1 MNRRGAALLPR
12 APRPRRVGLATF
24 VLLVAGA
31 PLAAQPRPAPSKLG
45 VVSFYNPRLMY
56 LKYQPLVDYLTAST
70 GTRWE
75 LAISGSYERTVE
87 ALCSGDVALAY
98 LGPFTYLRAQERC
111 GATVLARLATGGRA
125 DYTSL
130 IMVKRDGPIRT
141 LADLAGKRFAF
152 GAPLSTSSHLV
163 PRGMLLD
170 AGLRPG
176 ENVTCLYFQ
185 HHERAARA
193 VLLGQ
198 AEACGVRDIVGRK
211 FAERGLRIL
220 AESAPIPNFPL
231 VLSPRGREGLRQT
244 LLEALVGRPGRDAAV
259 AARMAGWD
267 EELAAGFAPAAAS
280 DYLAL
285 RHLAERVFGAGVLS
299 RPEEELSCATW
310 AR

>member
-1 MNRRGAALLPR
+1 MLLL
-12 APRPRRVGLATF
+12 LA
-24 VLLVAGA
+24 AGA
-31 PLAAQPRPAPSKLG
+31 PLAAQPRATPLKLG

-56 LKYQPLVDYLTAST
+56 LKYQPFVDYLTSST
-70 GTRWE
+70 GTTWE
-75 LAISGSYERTVE
+75 LAISGSYERTVA
-87 ALCSGDVALAY
+87 ALCTGGVALAY
-98 LGPFTYLRAQERC
+98 LGPFTYLRAQQRC

-125 DYTSL
+125 NYTSW
-130 IMVKRDGPIRT
+130 IMVRRDSPIRS

-176 ENVTCLYFQ
+176 EDVICQYLQ

-198 AEACGVRDIVGRK
+198 AEACGVRDIMGRK

-231 VLSPRGREGLRQT
+231 VLSPRASEGLRQT
-244 LLEALVGRPGRDAAV
+244 LWEVLVERPKRDAAM
-259 AARMAGWD
+259 ASRMAAWD
-267 EELAAGFAPAAAS
+267 EELASGFAPATAS

-285 RHLAERVFGAGVLS
+285 RDLAERVFGTGALA
-299 RPEEELSCATW
+299 RPEEDLVCATW
-310 AR
+310 AP